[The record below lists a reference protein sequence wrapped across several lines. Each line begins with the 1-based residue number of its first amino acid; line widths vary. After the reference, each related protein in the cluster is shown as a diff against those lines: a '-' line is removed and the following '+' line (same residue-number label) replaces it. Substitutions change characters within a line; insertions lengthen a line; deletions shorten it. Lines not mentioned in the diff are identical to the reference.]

1 MQQAFAKMEAQ
12 MKTWLGVGPGP
23 GFSNEIARMTAVFGA
38 ISSVGFAVVVLYPGP
53 LPLGPRGT
61 VWDRGGRCE

>member
-23 GFSNEIARMTAVFGA
+23 GFSNEMARMTAMFGA
-38 ISSVGFAVVVLYPGP
+38 ISSVGFAVVGASTLASPSGTEGDSV
-53 LPLGPRGT
+53 GPRGT
-61 VWDRGGRCE
+61 L

>member
-1 MQQAFAKMEAQ
+1 MQQAFAKMEAH

-23 GFSNEIARMTAVFGA
+23 GFSNEIARMTAMFGA
-38 ISSVGFAVVVLYPGP
+38 ISSVGFAVVGALPWP

-61 VWDRGGRCE
+61 L